1 MRIGIDAL
9 FVIPGHSG
17 GIETYARNLV
27 TGLAG
32 LDDSVELVVF
42 VRSAADDEGW
52 GPAHRVRV
60 VPVPV
65 PAVGGGAFAAVQT
78 VLPVL
83 ARRHQVD
90 VLHHTFCYASLAWPR
105 AQLVT
110 IHDLITHDYYHR
122 EHELERRRL
131 RARLRRGLFVR
142 GARQATRVITPTA
155 TVADEVARSL
165 AIERSRISV
174 THEAA
179 KPPARVADADRRL
192 TQLGLRPGGFVF
204 TVSRFLPHKNLE
216 TLVRAFLR
224 SDLDRDLAIAGVA
237 QFPDNARPVVD
248 LVRREITASPR
259 GGRVKLLGHVDEVD
273 LAALYAGA
281 SAFAFPSLME
291 GFGLPPLEAMHAGT
305 PVLASDIPVHREVLR
320 DGVHFVAP
328 RDIDALARALRRIC
342 TDQALRDELALSSRR
357 VVEGYDWARTA
368 AQTAEAYRAALSAT
382 EAGGRA
388 RAA

>member
-9 FVIPGHSG
+9 FVIPGYSG

-32 LDDSVELVVF
+32 LDRSLELVVF
-42 VRSAADDEGW
+42 VRPSAVDDGW
-52 GPAHRVRV
+52 GPAPRVRL

-65 PAVGGGAFAAVQT
+65 PEISGGAFAAVQAW
-78 VLPVL
+78 LPVL
-83 ARRHQVD
+83 ARRHRLD
-90 VLHHTFCYASLAWPR
+90 VLHHTFCYATLAWSR

-122 EHELERRRL
+122 EHELEQRRL
-131 RARLRRGLFVR
+131 RAWARRSLFVR
-142 GARQATRVITPTA
+142 GALHATRVITPTA
-155 TVADEVARSL
+155 TVAAEVASSL
-165 AIERSRISV
+165 GVARARISV

-179 KPPARVADADRRL
+179 KSPARVDDGDRRL
-192 TQLGLRPGGFVF
+192 TRLGLRPGGFVF

-216 TLVRAFLR
+216 TLVRAHLR
-224 SDLDRDLAIAGVA
+224 SSIDRDLAIAGVA
-237 QFPDNARPVVD
+237 QFPDNARPVIEN
-248 LVRREITASPR
+248 VRREIAESPR
-259 GGRVKLLGHVDEVD
+259 GGRVKLLGHVDEGD
-273 LAALYAGA
+273 LAALYRGA

-320 DGVHFVAP
+320 DGALFAAP
-328 RDIDALARALRRIC
+328 RDVDAMARALERIC
-342 TDQALRDELALSSRR
+342 GDSALRRQLAVSSRR
-357 VVEGYDWARTA
+357 VVDGYSWARTA
-368 AQTAEAYRAALSAT
+368 GDTFDAYRAAFDAARG
-382 EAGGRA
+382 AGHA